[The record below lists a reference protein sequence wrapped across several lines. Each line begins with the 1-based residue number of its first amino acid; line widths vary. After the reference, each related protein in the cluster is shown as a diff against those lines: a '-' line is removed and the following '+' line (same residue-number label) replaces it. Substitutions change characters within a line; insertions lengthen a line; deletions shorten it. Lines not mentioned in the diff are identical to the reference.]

1 MKFVTLKIKEGLF
14 EKVYNFSD
22 KCLIY
27 SDENSRGKTTL
38 LRMLLFALGY
48 NIPST
53 KKISFSK
60 YEFELEIFT
69 NKKIVLTRRNSKINV
84 VYDGFN
90 DDFILPQQEVEL
102 HSMIFEIGNFDVV
115 ENLLGCFYLD
125 QEKGWTLLNKGTVI
139 GRIPFNI
146 KSLVRGISNIDCK
159 NELIELSN
167 IQSQIQKYT
176 TMLEVAKYQNSLR
189 AVNTSYDKTL
199 TVMENLEASIND
211 LKYKQTDTNQKIEM
225 YNEII
230 KNNRNFMEYIINSQL
245 IVVIDGKDYKLTK
258 DNIKNY
264 NDVSEFAKQKRK
276 LLQIELKK
284 IKIELTRLYGE
295 LDKHHSLVSGETILD
310 QFNSKV
316 SKITI
321 NENAVLNTLDY
332 LKRRK
337 RELEPI
343 VEQKTKYSGNAVQTI
358 YNYVKQFAAELNFS
372 EYIEDENIFIFTSD
386 LKGLSGAVL
395 HKLVFIFK
403 MAYIKLIE
411 DTYGLLLPIILDSPK
426 GKEVDSN
433 NVKSMMKVLKNHF
446 VSHQIII
453 ASIEDDYD
461 IDLTKPYIIL
471 DKNGVLGS
479 LESVIIK

>member
-48 NIPST
+48 NIPPT

-337 RELEPI
+337 RELESI

>member
-1 MKFVTLKIKEGLF
+1 MKFVSLKIKEGLF

-27 SDENSRGKTTL
+27 SDGNSRGKTTL

-48 NIPST
+48 NIPPT
-53 KKISFSK
+53 KKVSFSK
-60 YEFELEIFT
+60 YVFELEIFT
-69 NKKIVLTRRNSKINV
+69 NKRIVLTRRNSKINV
-84 VYDGFN
+84 SYDNFN

-102 HSMIFEIGNFDVV
+102 HSKIFEISNYDVV
-115 ENLLGCFYLD
+115 QNLLGCFYLD

-139 GRIPFNI
+139 GRIPFDI
-146 KSLVRGISNIDCK
+146 KALVRGISNIDCK
-159 NELIELSN
+159 SELIELSN
-167 IQSQIQKYT
+167 IQSQIQRYT
-176 TMLEVAKYQNSLR
+176 TMLEVAKYQNALNKT
-189 AVNTSYDKTL
+189 NTSYDKTL
-199 TVMENLEASIND
+199 TLTENIEASIND
-211 LKYKQTDTNQKIEM
+211 LKYRQVDINQKLEM

-230 KNNRNFMEYIINSQL
+230 KNNKNFLEFIINSQL
-245 IVVIDGKDYKLTK
+245 VVVIDGTEYRLTK

-276 LLQIELKK
+276 TLQIELKK
-284 IKIELTRLYGE
+284 IKQELTRLYEE
-295 LDKHHSLVSGETILD
+295 LDKQHSLVSSETILD

-316 SKITI
+316 SKIII

-332 LKRRK
+332 LKKRK
-337 RELEPI
+337 RELEQI

-358 YNYVKQFAAELNFS
+358 YNYVKKFAAELNFTN
-372 EYIEDENIFIFTSD
+372 YIENENIFIFTSD

-411 DTYGLLLPIILDSPK
+411 DTYGILLPIILDSPK

-433 NVKSMMKVLKNHF
+433 NIKSMMTVLRNHF
-446 VSHQIII
+446 MSNQIII
-453 ASIEDDYD
+453 ASIENDYD
-461 IDLTKPYIIL
+461 INLTQPYIKL
-471 DKNGVLGS
+471 DKNGVLGDLNSS
-479 LESVIIK
+479 LKI

>member
-48 NIPST
+48 NIPPT

-84 VYDGFN
+84 LYDGFN
-90 DDFILPQQEVEL
+90 DEFLLPQQEVEL

-139 GRIPFNI
+139 GRIPFDI

-176 TMLEVAKYQNSLR
+176 TMLEVAKYQNSLKN
-189 AVNTSYDKTL
+189 ANTSYDKTL

-211 LKYKQTDTNQKIEM
+211 LKYKQTDINQKIEM

-295 LDKHHSLVSGETILD
+295 LDKQHSLVSSETILD

-337 RELEPI
+337 RELELI

-358 YNYVKQFAAELNFS
+358 YNYVQEFAAELNFS
-372 EYIEDENIFIFTSD
+372 DYIEDENIFIFTSD

-446 VSHQIII
+446 LSHQIII

-461 IDLTKPYIIL
+461 IDLTKPYIKL

-479 LESVIIK
+479 LESLSIK

>member
-48 NIPST
+48 NIPPT

-337 RELEPI
+337 RELESI

-372 EYIEDENIFIFTSD
+372 DYIEDENIFIFTSD

-479 LESVIIK
+479 LESVTIK

>member
-48 NIPST
+48 NIPPT

-337 RELEPI
+337 RELESI

-372 EYIEDENIFIFTSD
+372 DYFEDENIFIFTSD

-479 LESVIIK
+479 LESVTIK